1 MGQVAEQKK
10 EETKRTRRGNGEGS
24 ITKRKSDG
32 LWQSSITIGINPK
45 TGDPQR
51 KFFYGKERKDV
62 AKKLNIALVDLANNN
77 LSDSKNLTTG
87 NWLEIWLETYGKINL
102 KPRTYESYESFIRL
116 HIKPDLGKIKLK
128 DLKSRD
134 VQKLYNN
141 KFKNGRT
148 DKKGGLGVRSVERIH
163 TVLNLALN
171 QAVAEKYIP
180 TNPTKGA
187 KLPKKDNNKE
197 ARFFTLEEQEKF
209 IAYLNEASRYDFAM
223 LLDLGTGL
231 RRGELLALKWI
242 DVNWEQKTLKIRRSL
257 GRTKDKDDL
266 TKSTLTLDSPKTKK
280 SNRLVPI
287 PEPLFVKLQ
296 EYKNTQ
302 DKTKKIAGKLWKENG
317 LIFCTDL
324 GKPLEPRNF
333 NRRFDS
339 LTEKAKIVDVSPH
352 CMRHTYATRLLE
364 SNVHIKV
371 VQELLGHSSITMT
384 LDLYSHVIDNVK
396 QEAIAQL
403 NQFLIIKEKSPSQ
416 ETQEEDKEK
425 E

>member
-1 MGQVAEQKK
+1 MVQAAEQKK
-10 EETKRTRRGNGEGS
+10 EETKRSRRGNGEGS
-24 ITKRKSDG
+24 ITQRKDG
-32 LWQSSITIGINPK
+32 IWQAAITIGINPK
-45 TGDPQR
+45 TGNPQR

-62 AKKLNIALVDLANNN
+62 AKKLNQALVDLENNN
-77 LSDSKNLTTG
+77 ISDSKNLTTE
-87 NWLEIWLETYGKINL
+87 NWLDVWLETYGKINL
-102 KPRTYESYESFIRL
+102 KPRTYESYEAFIRL

-128 DLKSRD
+128 DLKQRN
-134 VQKLYNN
+134 VQKLYND

-148 DKKGGLGVRSVERIH
+148 DKTGGLGVRSVERIH

-180 TNPTKGA
+180 TNPAKGT
-187 KLPKKDNNKE
+187 KLPKRDNNKE
-197 ARFFTLEEQEKF
+197 ARYFTVEEQKKF
-209 IAYLNEASRYDFAM
+209 IAILSDSSKYDFAM

-231 RRGELLALKWI
+231 RRGEILALKWI
-242 DVNWEQKTLKIRRSL
+242 DVNWEQKTLKVRRSL

-266 TKSTLTLDSPKTKK
+266 TKSTLSLDSPKTKK

-296 EYKNTQ
+296 EYKNNQ
-302 DKTKKIAGKLWKENG
+302 DKTKKTAGDLWNDNG

-339 LTEKAKIVDVSPH
+339 IVKKAEIEDVSLH
-352 CMRHTYATRLLE
+352 CLRHTYATRLLE
-364 SNVHIKV
+364 SNVHPKV

-396 QEAIAQL
+396 QEAISLL
-403 NQFLIIKEKSPSQ
+403 NQFLVRKEISSPQVS
-416 ETQEEDKEK
+416 QEEDEEK